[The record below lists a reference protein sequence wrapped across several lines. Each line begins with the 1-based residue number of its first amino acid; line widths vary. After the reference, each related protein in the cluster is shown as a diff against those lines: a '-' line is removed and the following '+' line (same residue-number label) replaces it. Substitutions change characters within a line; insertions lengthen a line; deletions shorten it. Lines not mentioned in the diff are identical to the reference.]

1 MGHRT
6 DKVRMSDEAVPQPV
20 LGQGLYPRPGC
31 ELHGV
36 SLPSNCFE
44 KGSGGREKKEADKQ
58 HELEPK
64 RSRRAVWPLLFVGP
78 TLPP

>member
-6 DKVRMSDEAVPQPV
+6 DKVFLSEEAVSLPV
-20 LGQGLYPRPGC
+20 LGQGLCHKPGY

-44 KGSGGREKKEADKQ
+44 LKGKWRAGEKGGRQ
-58 HELEPK
+58 
-64 RSRRAVWPLLFVGP
+64 AVR
-78 TLPP
+78 T

>member
-20 LGQGLYPRPGC
+20 LGQGFCPKPGY

-36 SLPSNCFE
+36 SLLSNCFE
-44 KGSGGREKKEADKQ
+44 LRGKWREGEKGGRQAA
-58 HELEPK
+58 
-64 RSRRAVWPLLFVGP
+64 RA
-78 TLPP
+78 